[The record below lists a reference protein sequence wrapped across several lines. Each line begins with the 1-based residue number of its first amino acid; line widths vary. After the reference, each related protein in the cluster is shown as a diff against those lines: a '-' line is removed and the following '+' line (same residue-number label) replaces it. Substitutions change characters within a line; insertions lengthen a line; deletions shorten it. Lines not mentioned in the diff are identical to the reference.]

1 MKTIIITEEQEV
13 EFSEK
18 YNIVKTQREY
28 EYDLLKLA
36 ERVGDKPPPM
46 MDFYKEN
53 HFNLPEDEFELFKQY
68 LLLKDAEEADDF
80 NKFLQRIGV
89 PFPKRLLN

>member
-68 LLLKDAEEADDF
+68 LLLKDAEESNSF
-80 NKFLQRIGV
+80 KEFMKTIGV
-89 PFPKRLLN
+89 PVPEPVLN